1 MLISYNSCCS
11 TTNIFWYILVSKALV
26 PRNTFIFLLARV
38 FVSGRGNRCLMGS
51 MEPNIAIYVPWTRL
65 YCSFTSYPPP
75 PSRFYK
81 YFHIQ
86 RSYFRF
92 GDCNSDLPLTRPFPI
107 QVLSEFVIV
116 LAQVGELPRPP
127 PPTSQDS
134 THPVTNLTAEGH
146 SSGGDDRESVSAPR
160 PPGRKDTTM

>member
-1 MLISYNSCCS
+1 MN
-11 TTNIFWYILVSKALV
+11 TTDWLNLG
-26 PRNTFIFLLARV
+26 FIMKIMRYEITIEEGA
-38 FVSGRGNRCLMGS
+38 GRGNRCLMGS

-65 YCSFTSYPPP
+65 YCSYTSYPPP
-75 PSRFYK
+75 PSLFYK

-116 LAQVGELPRPP
+116 PAQVGELPRPP

-134 THPVTNLTAEGH
+134 TGIGSKLGK
-146 SSGGDDRESVSAPR
+146 APSYSYK
-160 PPGRKDTTM
+160 GSFI